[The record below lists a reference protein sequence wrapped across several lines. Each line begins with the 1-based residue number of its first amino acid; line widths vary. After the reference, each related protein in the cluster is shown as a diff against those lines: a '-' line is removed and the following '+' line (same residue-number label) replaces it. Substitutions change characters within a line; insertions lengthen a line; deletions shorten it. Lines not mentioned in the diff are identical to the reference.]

1 MLADELAHIRRGDW
15 IVQMAAELLR
25 AVYWF
30 NPLVWIACR
39 QLRRESEQACDDV
52 VLGVGVEGTE
62 YASTLLDLARAFR
75 QHRRS
80 FFPAPAMARPSSLER
95 RVSAMLNHNLNRT
108 PLTRSACIAIVIAL
122 LTVALPI
129 AGLVA
134 SAQASASFSG
144 QLVDTVGRILPDTPM
159 VLSDA
164 QSHQKHQAR
173 SDQGGHFS
181 FTGLTGGEYI
191 VEVDRAGFERT
202 QGRLT
207 LAAGQ
212 RLTQDVALQLGTLQ
226 ETITITDGPAAPPRS
241 GSGRRVQYTPDPL
254 ACSQTTVGG
263 CIQQPAK
270 VRDVKAIYPATLSGT
285 GRGAVVLLEA
295 RIGVDG
301 FVNDLR
307 VVSPGETEF
316 AAAAVESV
324 RQWEFSQTLLDGVP
338 VEVRM
343 KISMTFRG
351 EK

>member
-129 AGLVA
+129 AGLAA

-144 QLVDTVGRILPDTPM
+144 QLVDAVDRILPDTPM

>member
-1 MLADELAHIRRGDW
+1 
-15 IVQMAAELLR
+15 
-25 AVYWF
+25 
-30 NPLVWIACR
+30 
-39 QLRRESEQACDDV
+39 
-52 VLGVGVEGTE
+52 
-62 YASTLLDLARAFR
+62 
-75 QHRRS
+75 
-80 FFPAPAMARPSSLER
+80 
-95 RVSAMLNHNLNRT
+95 MLNNNLNRT
-108 PLTRSACIAIVIAL
+108 PLTRSTCIAIVIAL

-181 FTGLTGGEYI
+181 FTGLTGGDYTL
-191 VEVDRAGFERT
+191 EVSRPGFDT
-202 QGRLT
+202 TPGRVT
-207 LAAGQ
+207 LGAGQ
-212 RLTQDVALQLGTLQ
+212 SLTQDVALQLGSLQ
-226 ETITITDGPAAPPRS
+226 ETVNIIDGPPAPPRS
-241 GSGRRVQYTPDPL
+241 GSGRRVEYKPDPL
-254 ACSQTTVGG
+254 KCSQTTVGG

-270 VRDVKAIYPATLSGT
+270 VRDVKAIYPPALSGT
-285 GRGAVVLLEA
+285 GRGAVILLEA

-301 FVNDLR
+301 FINDLR
-307 VVSPGETEF
+307 IVSPGETEF
-316 AAAAVESV
+316 ATAAVESV